1 MAHKT
6 IKMTRKLRMGMVGG
20 GHGAFIGAIHRKA
33 AAMDGGIE
41 LVCGAFSSNSG
52 RSRAMGKELGLDAS
66 RSYGS
71 YRDMIQ
77 EEKTLP
83 PDQKMDFVSI
93 VTPNHVHFSPAKLAL
108 ENGFHVI
115 MDKPMTLN
123 LAEARKLQQLSLKT
137 KLVVALTHT
146 YTGYPMVKEA
156 RSLVASGKLG
166 AIRKVFVEYAQG
178 WLSSRLEDTGH
189 KQAGWRTDP
198 KMAGAGAV
206 GDIGTHAANLAEY
219 VLGSRIDS
227 VCAQLNSIVKGRKV
241 DDDAA
246 MLLKFANQA
255 SGVLVATQVAAGE
268 ENNLTI
274 RIYGEKGGL
283 EWRQEEPNSLE
294 VKWLNDPKETYRAGR
309 SYLSQEASGSSRT
322 PSGHPEGY
330 LEAFANIYGNFAK
343 AIRNHK
349 KGKLIDS
356 NVYDFPSTEDGVR
369 GMGFI
374 EAAIHSSKS
383 GQKWTNID
391 VKRQ

>member
-1 MAHKT
+1 
-6 IKMTRKLRMGMVGG
+6 MVGG
-20 GHGAFIGAIHRKA
+20 GHGAFIGSIHRKA

-123 LAEARKLQQLSLKT
+123 LAEAKKLQQLSLKT
-137 KLVVALTHT
+137 KLIVALTHT

-166 AIRKVFVEYAQG
+166 PIRKVFVEYAQG
-178 WLSSRLEDTGH
+178 WLSNRLEDTGH

-198 KMAGAGAV
+198 KMSGAGAI

-219 VLGSRIDS
+219 ISGSRIHS

-246 MLLKFANQA
+246 MLLEFKNKAT
-255 SGVLVATQVAAGE
+255 GVLVATQVAAGE

-274 RIYGEKGGL
+274 RVYGEKGGL

-294 VKWLNDPKETYRAGR
+294 IKWLNNAKEIYRAGR
-309 SYLSQEASGSSRT
+309 GYLSREAINNSRT
-322 PSGHPEGY
+322 PSGHPEGF
-330 LEAFANIYGNFAK
+330 LEAFANIYSNFAS
-343 AIRNHK
+343 AVDNHK

-356 NVYDFPSTEDGVR
+356 EVYDFPSVEDGVR
-369 GMGFI
+369 GMAFI
-374 EAAIHSSKS
+374 EAAAQSSKS
-383 GQKWTNID
+383 GQKWTKID
-391 VKRQ
+391 VKKQ

>member
-1 MAHKT
+1 
-6 IKMTRKLRMGMVGG
+6 MTRKLRMGMVGG
-20 GHGAFIGAIHRKA
+20 GHGAFIGSIHRKA

-123 LAEARKLQQLSLKT
+123 LAEAKKLQQLSLKT
-137 KLVVALTHT
+137 KLIVALTHT

-166 AIRKVFVEYAQG
+166 PIRKVFVEYAQG
-178 WLSSRLEDTGH
+178 WLSNRLEDTGH

-198 KMAGAGAV
+198 KMSGAGAI

-219 VLGSRIDS
+219 ISGSRIHS

-246 MLLKFANQA
+246 MLLEFKNKAT
-255 SGVLVATQVAAGE
+255 GVLVATQVAAGE

-274 RIYGEKGGL
+274 RVYGEKGGL

-294 VKWLNDPKETYRAGR
+294 IKWLNNAKEIYRAGR
-309 SYLSQEASGSSRT
+309 GYLSREAINNSRT
-322 PSGHPEGY
+322 PSGHPEGF
-330 LEAFANIYGNFAK
+330 LEAFANIYSNFAS
-343 AIRNHK
+343 AVGNHK

-356 NVYDFPSTEDGVR
+356 EVYDFPSVEDGVR
-369 GMGFI
+369 GMAFI
-374 EAAIHSSKS
+374 EAAAQSSKS
-383 GQKWTNID
+383 GQKWTKID
-391 VKRQ
+391 VKKQ

>member
-1 MAHKT
+1 
-6 IKMTRKLRMGMVGG
+6 MVGG
-20 GHGAFIGAIHRKA
+20 GHGAFIGSIHRKA

-52 RSRAMGKELGLDAS
+52 RSRAMGKQLGLDAS

-123 LAEARKLQQLSLKT
+123 LAEAKKLQQLSLKT
-137 KLVVALTHT
+137 KLIVALTHT

-166 AIRKVFVEYAQG
+166 PIRKVFVEYAQG
-178 WLSSRLEDTGH
+178 WLSNRLEDTGH

-198 KMAGAGAV
+198 KMSGAGAI

-219 VLGSRIDS
+219 ISGSRIHS

-246 MLLKFANQA
+246 MLLEFKNKAT
-255 SGVLVATQVAAGE
+255 GVLVATQVAAGE

-274 RIYGEKGGL
+274 RVYGEKGGL

-294 VKWLNDPKETYRAGR
+294 IKWLNKAKEIYRAGR
-309 SYLSQEASGSSRT
+309 GYLSREAINNSRT
-322 PSGHPEGY
+322 PSGHPEGF
-330 LEAFANIYGNFAK
+330 LEAFANIYSNFAS
-343 AIRNHK
+343 AVGNHK

-356 NVYDFPSTEDGVR
+356 EVYDFPSVEDGVR
-369 GMGFI
+369 GMAFI
-374 EAAIHSSKS
+374 EAAAQSSKS
-383 GQKWTNID
+383 GQKWTKID
-391 VKRQ
+391 VKKQ

>member
-1 MAHKT
+1 
-6 IKMTRKLRMGMVGG
+6 MVGG

>member
-1 MAHKT
+1 
-6 IKMTRKLRMGMVGG
+6 MVGG
-20 GHGAFIGAIHRKA
+20 GHGAFIGSIHRKA

-123 LAEARKLQQLSLKT
+123 LAEAKKLQQLSLKT
-137 KLVVALTHT
+137 KLIVALTHT

-166 AIRKVFVEYAQG
+166 PIRKVFVEYAQG
-178 WLSSRLEDTGH
+178 WLSNRLEDTGH

-198 KMAGAGAV
+198 KMSGAGAI

-219 VLGSRIDS
+219 ISGSRIHS

-246 MLLKFANQA
+246 MLLEFKNKAT
-255 SGVLVATQVAAGE
+255 GVLVATQVAAGE

-274 RIYGEKGGL
+274 RVYGEKGGL

-294 VKWLNDPKETYRAGR
+294 IKWLNKAKEIYRAGR
-309 SYLSQEASGSSRT
+309 GYLSREAINNSRT
-322 PSGHPEGY
+322 PSGHPEGF
-330 LEAFANIYGNFAK
+330 LEAFANIYSNFAS
-343 AIRNHK
+343 AVGNHK

-356 NVYDFPSTEDGVR
+356 EVYDFPSVEDGVR
-369 GMGFI
+369 GMAFI
-374 EAAIHSSKS
+374 EAAAQSSKS
-383 GQKWTNID
+383 GQKWTKID
-391 VKRQ
+391 VKKQ